1 MRIIT
6 NFKDSKE
13 CGKEKKRSIALV
25 FEVFII
31 ELQTW
36 SMLRNNMLLKEKEKQ
51 QQKKDIYI
59 PSKQWT

>member
-13 CGKEKKRSIALV
+13 CGKEKKRSVTLV

-31 ELQTW
+31 ELQT
-36 SMLRNNMLLKEKEKQ
+36 
-51 QQKKDIYI
+51 
-59 PSKQWT
+59 